1 MYLWHILCRDT
12 KELTKKVYEAQTCKS
27 NKGDWIQI
35 MQEERQK
42 CDVLLSHETISKMS
56 QKQFRKLIKKKVHSH
71 AVNYI
76 HELAG
81 RQAYFSDRRFS
92 KFDVQFLFTLRSKM
106 LNCKLNFQ
114 NQFSTNLSCRKYSE
128 EDSPILILLRRLAI
142 AFHHIRWPRCGSLSV
157 TTLCSIYIL
166 YGF

>member
-81 RQAYFSDRRFS
+81 PHSNSEQMQNQKFERQAYFSDRRFS
-92 KFDVQFLFTLRSKM
+92 KFDVQLLFTLRTKV

-128 EDSPILILLRRLAI
+128 EYSPIIM
-142 AFHHIRWPRCGSLSV
+142 
-157 TTLCSIYIL
+157 IYFVL
-166 YGF
+166 